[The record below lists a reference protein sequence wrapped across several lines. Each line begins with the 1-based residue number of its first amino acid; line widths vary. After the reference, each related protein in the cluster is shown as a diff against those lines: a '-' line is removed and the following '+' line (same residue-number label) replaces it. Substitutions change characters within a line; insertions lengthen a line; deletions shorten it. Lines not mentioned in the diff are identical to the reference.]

1 MRLIPMDLTVHNRTI
16 GEPHSR
22 NALSLAPVA
31 GPVGLAQPLKL
42 ADAARTG
49 DSLNAGNFTE
59 NFKMND
65 LQGNV
70 LPCCQAKPDGP
81 ERCLQLLYEFAEV

>member
-1 MRLIPMDLTVHNRTI
+1 MRLIPMDLAVNNRTI
-16 GEPHSR
+16 GEPHLR

-31 GPVGLAQPLKL
+31 GPVGLTQPLKL

-59 NFKMND
+59 YLKMND

-81 ERCLQLLYEFAEV
+81 ERCLQLLHVFVEV